1 MPDEPATILQPATP
15 DPAKSAP
22 AVAVT
27 SWQAWGD
34 FFRNG
39 GRWLAAGLG
48 SRPASKLPAPH
59 AATKPSRLAP
69 LVTAVL
75 LMLVFASI
83 PPPPMRLDIDVDS
96 SLSGVLNY
104 AHAQGLQHGS
114 DVTFTYGPLGFLT
127 FFYFSPHAFGLR
139 MAADVALS
147 FTVAAGICLVAW
159 RMKLIWRVLL
169 LGVCAWV
176 GANVWPRTDWL
187 INCGLLGWGLLC
199 FVETGRRLT
208 WAVLIFA
215 GLGAFAALSK
225 ASFLVL
231 VAASAGLIGLDLLVR
246 GRRRLALSAVLAT
259 ASLYLIGW
267 SLAGQNLAH
276 LGDYFRN
283 SLAMIRGYNQALG
296 WEGAEFVRAAG
307 WRLAW
312 VLPALVWL
320 RTLTAFTGAE
330 PRQRWRRCWL
340 TLWLTGFTFASWKHG
355 WVRVDAFHVGM
366 FLGAVAV
373 LALALDVLPSRRKFS
388 AYLARGLGVVTCL
401 LAVAAYEA
409 LYLPSLS
416 QSLMQPARLF
426 WEHVRCL
433 GHPGDYESRM
443 RAAMEAHRAEAQ
455 LPRLREIVGAATV
468 DVFGQHAG
476 YALFNGLNYHP
487 RPVFQSYAACNADL
501 MKLNEDFYRSP
512 GAPEYV
518 LFQLVA
524 MDGKLPVLEDAWL
537 LRHLLINYTPV
548 ASEGRFTLLRAK
560 SAEAPSLRLLHAGA
574 VEVGQQIDLR
584 PFGDQD
590 LWLEIQLKP
599 TFAGRVRQL
608 FSRPA
613 IVKLATWR
621 EAGGNWTSRH
631 RAPPSMLAAGF
642 IASPRL
648 LQDPE
653 ILNLHAGTNLVRPA
667 AYSLELPAGT
677 ERFWQPSV
685 PYRIYQI
692 ENRLGRDISPAFLA
706 SLKATGESPQPTRP
720 DSRPKP
726 EPIR

>member
-1 MPDEPATILQPATP
+1 MPDEPATIPQPAKP
-15 DPAKSAP
+15 DPAESSRA
-22 AVAVT
+22 AAVT
-27 SWQAWGD
+27 RWQAWGD
-34 FFRNG
+34 LFRNS
-39 GRWLAAGLG
+39 GRWLVAGLG
-48 SRPASKLPAPH
+48 LRCVSKWPAPQ
-59 AATKPSRLAP
+59 AAAKSSLLVP
-69 LVTAVL
+69 LITAGL

-104 AHAQGLQHGS
+104 AHAQGWQHGE

-159 RMKLIWRVLL
+159 RTKLIWRVLL
-169 LGVCAWV
+169 IGVCAWL

-187 INCGLLGWGLLC
+187 INCGLLCWGLLC
-199 FVETGRRLT
+199 FVEAGRRLT
-208 WAVLIFA
+208 GAVLIFA

-231 VAASAGLIGLDLLVR
+231 VAASVVLIGLDLLLR
-246 GRRRLALSAVLAT
+246 GRRRLALTAVLAV

-267 SLAGQNLAH
+267 CLAGQSLMH
-276 LGDYFRN
+276 LGNYFRN
-283 SLAMIRGYNQALG
+283 SLAVIRGYNQALG

-312 VLPALVWL
+312 VLPAFVWL
-320 RTLTAFTGAE
+320 RTLIAFTGAE
-330 PRQRWRRCWL
+330 PRRQWRRCCL
-340 TLWLTGFTFASWKHG
+340 TLWLTGFTFAIWKHG

-373 LALALDVLPSRRKFS
+373 LALALDVLPTRRKFL
-388 AYLARGLGVVTCL
+388 AHLARGMGVVTCL
-401 LAVAAYEA
+401 LAVGAYEA

-416 QSLMQPARLF
+416 KSLMQPARLL
-426 WEHVRCL
+426 WEHARCL
-433 GHPGDYESRM
+433 GNPGDYASRM
-443 RAAMEAHRAEAQ
+443 RAAMEAHRADAQ

-512 GAPEYV
+512 AAPEYV

-560 SAEAPSLRLLHAGA
+560 SAEAPRLKLLHAGA

-584 PFGDQD
+584 PYGDRD
-590 LWLEIQLKP
+590 LWLEIELNP
-599 TFAGRVRQL
+599 TFGGRVRQF

-653 ILNLHAGTNLVRPA
+653 VLNLHAGTNLVRPA

-677 ERFWQPSV
+677 ERFWQRSV
-685 PYRIYQI
+685 PYRVYQI
-692 ENRLGRDISPAFLA
+692 ENRLGRGISPAFLA
-706 SLKATGESPQPTRP
+706 ELKTTAESPQPARA
-720 DSRPKP
+720 DSRPAP

>member
-1 MPDEPATILQPATP
+1 
-15 DPAKSAP
+15 
-22 AVAVT
+22 
-27 SWQAWGD
+27 
-34 FFRNG
+34 
-39 GRWLAAGLG
+39 
-48 SRPASKLPAPH
+48 
-59 AATKPSRLAP
+59 
-69 LVTAVL
+69 
-75 LMLVFASI
+75 MLVFASI

-104 AHAQGLQHGS
+104 AHAQGWQHGE

-159 RMKLIWRVLL
+159 RTKLIWRVLL
-169 LGVCAWV
+169 IGVCAWL

-187 INCGLLGWGLLC
+187 INCGLLCWGLLC
-199 FVETGRRLT
+199 FVEAGRRLT
-208 WAVLIFA
+208 GAVLIFA

-231 VAASAGLIGLDLLVR
+231 VAASVVLIGLDLLLR
-246 GRRRLALSAVLAT
+246 GRRRLALTAVLAV

-267 SLAGQNLAH
+267 CLAGQSLMH
-276 LGDYFRN
+276 LGNYFRN
-283 SLAMIRGYNQALG
+283 SLAVIRGYNQALG

-312 VLPALVWL
+312 VLPAFVWL
-320 RTLTAFTGAE
+320 RTLIAFTGAE
-330 PRQRWRRCWL
+330 PRRQWRRCCL
-340 TLWLTGFTFASWKHG
+340 TLWLTGFTFAIWKHG

-373 LALALDVLPSRRKFS
+373 LALALDVLPTRRKFL
-388 AYLARGLGVVTCL
+388 AHLARGMGVVTCL
-401 LAVAAYEA
+401 LAVGAYEA

-416 QSLMQPARLF
+416 KSLMQPARLL
-426 WEHVRCL
+426 WEHARCL
-433 GHPGDYESRM
+433 GNPGDYASRM
-443 RAAMEAHRAEAQ
+443 RAAMEAHRADAQ

-512 GAPEYV
+512 AAPEYV

-560 SAEAPSLRLLHAGA
+560 SAEAPRLKLLHAGA

-584 PFGDQD
+584 PYGDQD
-590 LWLEIQLKP
+590 LWLEIELNP
-599 TFAGRVRQL
+599 TFGGRVRQF

-653 ILNLHAGTNLVRPA
+653 VLNLHAGTNLVRPA

-677 ERFWQPSV
+677 ERFWQRSV
-685 PYRIYQI
+685 PYRVYQI
-692 ENRLGRDISPAFLA
+692 ENRLGRGISPAFLA
-706 SLKATGESPQPTRP
+706 ELKTTAESPQPARA
-720 DSRPKP
+720 DSRPAP